1 MKFFAKL
8 AFIGFKV
15 VYRRSDDRG
24 YLGWNG
30 SLAGKWGGVGGGGV
44 GYEFGGEGRGGF

>member
-8 AFIGFKV
+8 AVEGFKV

-30 SLAGKWGGVGGGGV
+30 SLAGKWGGGGV

>member
-8 AFIGFKV
+8 AVEGFKV

-30 SLAGKWGGVGGGGV
+30 SLAGKWGGGV